1 MAVQASTAGS
11 FRDLPRLQRNAVRM
25 VAREAWI
32 ECECN
37 AKEAIDLAVERI
49 PRHVGRAYLPIG
61 NSLAA
66 QLIRYWSTE
75 GVTEPEAIGVAPEP
89 GWEVDQ

>member
-1 MAVQASTAGS
+1 MAVQSSTAGS

-25 VAREAWI
+25 VARNSWLR
-32 ECECN
+32 CG
-37 AKEAIDLAVERI
+37 
-49 PRHVGRAYLPIG
+49 GRANQAILDALPDLPQHIGKDYLPAG
-61 NSLAA
+61 ESLAA

-75 GVTEPEAIGVAPEP
+75 GITEPESIGVAPEP